1 MPTRRDFLKKT
12 ILGAAALPL
21 ASLCPE
27 RATAAGRKSNLVF
40 ILADDAGYGDFS
52 CFGAVRIKTPNIDRL
67 AAEGVL
73 FTDAYAPFATCTP
86 TRYSLLTG
94 EYAWRK
100 PGTNILPGDA
110 ALIIEPGRP
119 TLPALMKQ
127 AGYIT
132 GAVGKWHLGMGDGN
146 LDFNGEIKPGP
157 LEVGFDYFFG
167 MPATGDRVPCVYIE
181 NHRVVNL
188 DPNDP
193 IKVSYKNP
201 VGDDPTGKTHP
212 EQLKMKLSA
221 GHDGTI
227 VNGISRIG
235 FMAGGRAARWKD
247 EDMADTFTKKAVE
260 FMEKHKREPFFLYF
274 CAHDPHVPRV
284 PHPRFRGS
292 SGCGVRGDVIQEFD
306 ACVGQVMAALDRFDV
321 AENTLVIVTS
331 DNGGVVD
338 DGYADGAV
346 DDLDGHRPNGPLRGT
361 KYSAYEGGV
370 RVPFVARWPA
380 RIKPG
385 QASKA
390 VVCLIDMAATG
401 AALAGTTLPV
411 EAAPDSFNCLPA
423 IADGAKSP
431 RETLILD
438 GRAIR
443 RGEWK
448 YVLKQRSKRQ
458 EGEEASS
465 EPPGELYNLADDVG
479 ETKDLSNLHPDLT
492 KEFYGKLTAARQAKR
507 TRS

>member
-1 MPTRRDFLKKT
+1 MSTRRDFLKT
-12 ILGAAALPL
+12 ALLGTAALPL
-21 ASLCPE
+21 APFCLE
-27 RATAAGRKSNLVF
+27 GATAAGRKPNLVF
-40 ILADDAGYGDFS
+40 ILADDVGYGDFS
-52 CFGAVRIKTPNIDRL
+52 CYGAARIKTPNIDRL
-67 AAEGVL
+67 AAEGVC

-110 ALIIEPGRP
+110 ALIIEPGRS

-127 AGYIT
+127 AGYAT
-132 GAVGKWHLGMGDGN
+132 GAVGKWHLGLGSGI

-157 LEVGFDYFFG
+157 LEIGFDYFFG
-167 MPATGDRVPCVYIE
+167 MPATGDRVPCVFIE

-193 IKVSYKNP
+193 IRISYRSP
-201 VGDDPTGKTHP
+201 VGDEPTGKSHP
-212 EQLKMKLSA
+212 EMLKMKLSA

-247 EDMADTFTKKAVE
+247 EDMADTFTKKAIE
-260 FMEKHKREPFFLYF
+260 FMEKHKNQPFFLYF
-274 CAHDPHVPRV
+274 GAHDPHVPRV
-284 PHPRFRGS
+284 PHPRFRGT

-306 ACVGQVMAALDRFDV
+306 ASVGALTEALNRLGIAD
-321 AENTLVIVTS
+321 NTLVIVTS

-346 DDLDGHRPNGPLRGT
+346 DDLNGHRPNGPLRGT

-370 RVPFVARWPA
+370 RVPFVARWPK
-380 RIKPG
+380 RVKPG
-385 QASKA
+385 QTSKE
-390 VVCLIDMAATG
+390 VVCLIDMAASG
-401 AALAGTTLPV
+401 AALAGRTLPA

-431 RETLILD
+431 RETLILE

-443 RGEWK
+443 RGDWK
-448 YVLKQRSKRQ
+448 YVLKQQPKQQ
-458 EGEEASS
+458 EGEQASP
-465 EPPGELYNLADDVG
+465 ELAGELYNLADDIG
-479 ETKDLSNLHPDLT
+479 EAKDLSSERPDLA
-492 KEFYGKLTAARQAKR
+492 KELYGKLISARRAKR
-507 TRS
+507 TRT